1 MLDLRFLI
9 GRDRGR
15 VRVLVRVEEPLD
27 SRCAPVL
34 NMKLN
39 EKNVASF
46 AVCSSPIDK
55 EGYLLKKG
63 DVGKSV
69 QRRWFVLKGNLL
81 FYFEKK
87 QDKEPLG
94 VVVLE
99 ACSVQAS
106 AQTKYAF
113 EISFDGQGT
122 RTYVMVA
129 DNDEDMQSWLKA
141 ISHASYEYLRSIV
154 DELQRRVNVLTS
166 SSKIDGEQVS
176 DMSLLHVG
184 PPKGAEMP
192 EMKRGSAASTP
203 AKVRVQNGI
212 LVDIDDDEA
221 PPIPP
226 KLKSHAVHG
235 SKRQL
240 PKVSIDNDD
249 DYDIP
254 PSHTEDSDEDI
265 QAKPRTM
272 HQLRPL
278 PPHSSP
284 MVIPACINTVQPL
297 SPPSTLDRTAVLQP
311 VNAST
316 LPASPGSKEIH
327 DPPSSQTLV
336 DSASSHPL
344 VTRQLAAPPDPK
356 KTIFEMHEE
365 FTQAMQQL
373 RSERTTS
380 NSTT

>member
-1 MLDLRFLI
+1 MR
-9 GRDRGR
+9 
-15 VRVLVRVEEPLD
+15 
-27 SRCAPVL
+27 
-34 NMKLN
+34 LN
-39 EKNVASF
+39 EKNVANF

-55 EGYLLKKG
+55 EGYLLKKSE
-63 DVGKSV
+63 VGKSL

-122 RTYVMVA
+122 RTYVLVA

-166 SSKIDGEQVS
+166 SSQTGGEQAS

-184 PPKGAEMP
+184 PPKGTTGTP
-192 EMKRGSAASTP
+192 EIKKKGSAVSSLP
-203 AKVRVQNGI
+203 KVRVQNGI
-212 LVDIDDDEA
+212 LVDIEDEEA

-226 KLKSHAVHG
+226 KTKSHLPG
-235 SKRQL
+235 QNSKAG
-240 PKVSIDNDD
+240 VDS

-254 PSHTEDSDEDI
+254 PSSAEMKVIPDRT
-265 QAKPRTM
+265 KPRTIHHM
-272 HQLRPL
+272 QTL

-284 MVIPACINTVQPL
+284 LVSPLCINTYQPL
-297 SPPSTLDRTAVLQP
+297 SPPSTLDTTPVLQP
-311 VNAST
+311 THAGT
-316 LPASPGSKEIH
+316 LLSRPLPPRSHRPPS
-327 DPPSSQTLV
+327 DPPSSQILV
-336 DSASSHPL
+336 DSASSHPP
-344 VTRQLAAPPDPK
+344 VARQLAAPPDPK
-356 KTIFEMHEE
+356 RSIYEMHED
-365 FTQAMQQL
+365 FTQAMREL
-373 RSERTTS
+373 HSSRTTA
-380 NSTT
+380 NSTTS

>member
-1 MLDLRFLI
+1 
-9 GRDRGR
+9 
-15 VRVLVRVEEPLD
+15 
-27 SRCAPVL
+27 
-34 NMKLN
+34 MKLN

-63 DVGKSV
+63 DVGKSF

-94 VVVLE
+94 VIVLE

-106 AQTKYAF
+106 AQTKYGF

-122 RTYVMVA
+122 RTYVMLA

-166 SSKIDGEQVS
+166 SSKLDGEQAS

-192 EMKRGSAASTP
+192 EVKRGSTPSTQ

-235 SKRQL
+235 SKREP
-240 PKVSIDNDD
+240 PKLSIGNDD

-254 PSHTEDSDEDI
+254 PSHTEDSDVDDVRP
-265 QAKPRTM
+265 QLRTM
-272 HQLRPL
+272 HQLRPF

-284 MVIPACINTVQPL
+284 LATPVCINTVQPL
-297 SPPSTLDRTAVLQP
+297 SPPSTLDRTPVLQP
-311 VNAST
+311 VHAGT
-316 LPASPGSKEIH
+316 LPASLGSKERH

-344 VTRQLAAPPDPK
+344 MTRQLAAPPDPK

-365 FTQAMQQL
+365 FTQAMEQL

-380 NSTT
+380 NSTN

>member
-1 MLDLRFLI
+1 MR
-9 GRDRGR
+9 
-15 VRVLVRVEEPLD
+15 
-27 SRCAPVL
+27 
-34 NMKLN
+34 LN
-39 EKNVASF
+39 EKNVANF

-55 EGYLLKKG
+55 EGYLLKKSE
-63 DVGKSV
+63 VGKSL

-94 VVVLE
+94 VIVLE

-122 RTYVMVA
+122 RTYVLVA

-166 SSKIDGEQVS
+166 SSKTSGEQAS

-184 PPKGAEMP
+184 PPKGAGTLEV
-192 EMKRGSAASTP
+192 KKKGSVASSSP
-203 AKVRVQNGI
+203 KVKVQNGI
-212 LVDIDDDEA
+212 LVDIDDEEA

-226 KLKSHAVHG
+226 KTKSHLPPRQN
-235 SKRQL
+235 SKAD
-240 PKVSIDNDD
+240 VDG

-254 PSHTEDSDEDI
+254 PSSPERKEIPSRT
-265 QAKPRTM
+265 KPRTIHHM
-272 HQLRPL
+272 QTL

-284 MVIPACINTVQPL
+284 LVSPLCINTSQPL
-297 SPPSTLDRTAVLQP
+297 SPPSTLDRTPVLQP
-311 VNAST
+311 THAGT
-316 LPASPGSKEIH
+316 LLSRPLPPRSYKPPN
-327 DPPSSQTLV
+327 DPSSSQILV
-336 DSASSHPL
+336 DSASSHPP
-344 VTRQLAAPPDPK
+344 VARQLAAPPDPK
-356 KTIFEMHEE
+356 RSIYEMHED
-365 FTQAMQQL
+365 FTQAMREL
-373 RSERTTS
+373 HSSRTS
-380 NSTT
+380 ANSTN

>member
-1 MLDLRFLI
+1 MR
-9 GRDRGR
+9 
-15 VRVLVRVEEPLD
+15 
-27 SRCAPVL
+27 
-34 NMKLN
+34 LN
-39 EKNVASF
+39 EKNVANF

-55 EGYLLKKG
+55 EGYLLKKSE
-63 DVGKSV
+63 VGKSL

-94 VVVLE
+94 VIVLE

-122 RTYVMVA
+122 RTYVLVA

-166 SSKIDGEQVS
+166 SSQTGGEQAS

-184 PPKGAEMP
+184 PPKGTTGTP
-192 EMKRGSAASTP
+192 EIKKKASAVSSLP
-203 AKVRVQNGI
+203 KVRVQNGI
-212 LVDIDDDEA
+212 LVDIDDEEV

-226 KLKSHAVHG
+226 KTKSH
-235 SKRQL
+235 L
-240 PKVSIDNDD
+240 PGQNFKAGVDS

-254 PSHTEDSDEDI
+254 PSSAEMKVIPDRT
-265 QAKPRTM
+265 KPRTIHHM
-272 HQLRPL
+272 QTL

-284 MVIPACINTVQPL
+284 LVSPLCINTFQPL
-297 SPPSTLDRTAVLQP
+297 SPPSTLDTTPVLQP
-311 VNAST
+311 THAGT
-316 LPASPGSKEIH
+316 LLSRPLPPRSHRPPS
-327 DPPSSQTLV
+327 DPPSSQILV
-336 DSASSHPL
+336 DSASSHPP
-344 VTRQLAAPPDPK
+344 VARQLAAPPDPK
-356 KTIFEMHEE
+356 RSIYEMHED
-365 FTQAMQQL
+365 FTQAMREL
-373 RSERTTS
+373 HSSRTTA
-380 NSTT
+380 NSTTS